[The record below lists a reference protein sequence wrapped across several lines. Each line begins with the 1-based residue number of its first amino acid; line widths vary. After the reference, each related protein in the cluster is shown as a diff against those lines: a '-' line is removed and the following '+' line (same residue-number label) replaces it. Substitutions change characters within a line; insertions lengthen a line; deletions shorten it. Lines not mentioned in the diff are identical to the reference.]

1 MKQRLKKPLK
11 TAQRPLRVSLEPAYG
26 IALLILLLIIVGGC
40 GWLPGKKEGS
50 KDEDAP
56 AQLTASAQAD
66 MANPAMQPTDQQPT
80 TIPGLYPTTIPYL
93 HVIDPQVAP
102 QNDGVMYG
110 FIVEN
115 TAPEQAAIDTTYQIT
130 FYDAANNQL
139 STEQLQIPSHMPD
152 QFVGINHKLTDA
164 SVAQATKIDVAPVGT
179 TFQPISEMQVQ
190 PRFTIEN
197 VGFLNEERTI
207 AVGTVRNTT
216 AQNLSNIQISVL
228 AYDTSDQLVGGG
240 YISIASMP
248 ANGMQEVQ
256 IPLQTNH
263 PPDGGVTMYSTLID
277 ARHIADTGGEIPGTG
292 EPKEGQP
299 ATTQV
304 AQTASPAMTTPQ
316 TTTGQSPD
324 MQPTQPEEIPPSLPV
339 QEATLVPMGVPQT
352 VSPTPTPTPTFS
364 PTSDPS
370 GSGDGATPTT
380 PAATPTTPTPDSAG
394 GTNPAATTT
403 PTPIPTNTTSPDSLA
418 ATNTPVPND
427 TNTPTHTP
435 TNTHTNTPESN
446 STNTPTNSPTE
457 ANTPTNT
464 PTNTPLPTNT
474 NTPESDTTNT
484 PTNTPEPNSTNTP
497 TPTPDM
503 SLERPSGDCASN
515 APSEPP
521 NGPEAWMPST
531 SLAAG
536 DTAHICVWMVLD
548 GSPANGASVSG
559 KYSYI
564 DVRDAVDE
572 DISPIPTD
580 SNGVA
585 KLSFTV
591 PDTLSEVIVSVVVNY
606 NGTTYDISDNMYA
619 DRLEV
624 SFTPQ

>member
-1 MKQRLKKPLK
+1 MKQRLKKPQK
-11 TAQRPLRVSLEPAYG
+11 PLHFSLDPAYG
-26 IALLILLLIIVGGC
+26 IAMLVLLLIIVGGC

-50 KDEDAP
+50 KDEDTP
-56 AQLTASAQAD
+56 PQTTASAQAG
-66 MANPAMQPTDQQPT
+66 MANPAMQPTDQQTT
-80 TIPGLYPTTIPYL
+80 TIPELYPTTIPYL

-115 TAPEQAAIDTTYQIT
+115 TSSEQAAIDTTYQIT

-139 STEQLQIPSHMPD
+139 STEQLQIPAHMPK

-164 SVAQATKIDVAPVGT
+164 SVAQATKIEVAPVGA
-179 TFQPISEMQVQ
+179 TFQPISDVQVQ

-197 VGFLNEERTI
+197 VGFLNEERTA
-207 AVGTVRNTT
+207 AVGTVRNITS
-216 AQNLSNIQISVL
+216 QNLSNIQVSVL
-228 AYDTSDQLVGGG
+228 AYDTNNQLVGGG
-240 YISIASMP
+240 YTSLTSLP
-248 ANGMQEVQ
+248 ANSMQEVQ
-256 IPLQTNH
+256 IPLQTNR

-277 ARHIADTGGEIPGTG
+277 AKHIADASGETLSTT

-304 AQTASPAMTTPQ
+304 AQAASPAMTTTQ

-324 MQPTQPEEIPPSLPV
+324 MQLTQPEEIPPSIPV
-339 QEATLVPMGVPQT
+339 QEATLVPMGGSQ
-352 VSPTPTPTPTFS
+352 TPTPTFS

-370 GSGDGATPTT
+370 GSGDGANPTT
-380 PAATPTTPTPDSAG
+380 PAAMPTTPTPDSAG
-394 GTNPAATTT
+394 ETNPVATTT
-403 PTPIPTNTTSPDSLA
+403 PTPIPTNTTSPGSSA
-418 ATNTPVPND
+418 ATNTPVPQS
-427 TNTPTHTP
+427 TNTPTNTP
-435 TNTHTNTPESN
+435 TNTNTPEPT

-464 PTNTPLPTNT
+464 HTNTPLPTNT
-474 NTPESDTTNT
+474 NTPAPDNTNT
-484 PTNTPEPNSTNTP
+484 LTNTLEPNSTNTP
-497 TPTPDM
+497 THTPTPDM
-503 SLERPSGDCASN
+503 SLEKPSGDCASN

-521 NGPEAWMPST
+521 NGPVVWMPST

-536 DTAHICVWMVLD
+536 DTAQICVWMVLD
-548 GSPANGASVSG
+548 GSPASGASVSG
-559 KYSYI
+559 QYSYI

-572 DISPIPTD
+572 NISSPPTD

-585 KLSFTV
+585 KLTFTV
-591 PDTLSEVIVSVVVNY
+591 PDTLSEVIVSVVVDY
-606 NGTTYDISDNMYA
+606 NGTIYDIGDNMYA